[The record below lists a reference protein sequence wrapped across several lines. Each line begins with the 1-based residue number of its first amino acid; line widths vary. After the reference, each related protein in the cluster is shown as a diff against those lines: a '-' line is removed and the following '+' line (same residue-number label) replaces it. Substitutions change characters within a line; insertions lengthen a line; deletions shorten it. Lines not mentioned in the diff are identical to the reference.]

1 MNLQISEGLI
11 FASCAKCHR
20 IQYIMNAGP
29 TTTAST
35 ALFLIIMEIFGKGLF
50 TAQCTVHAK
59 VKSLIKGSQAGGQN
73 CQLIMQ
79 ELAA

>member
-20 IQYIMNAGP
+20 IQYIMNAP
-29 TTTAST
+29 TATST

-50 TAQCTVHAK
+50 TVQCTFHAK
-59 VKSLIKGSQAGGQN
+59 VKSLIKGNQAGGQN

>member
-20 IQYIMNAGP
+20 IQYIMNAP
-29 TTTAST
+29 TTAST

-59 VKSLIKGSQAGGQN
+59 VKSLIKGIKPGRWSKLPIN
-73 CQLIMQ
+73 N
-79 ELAA
+79 ERAAAA